1 MNPAGSLF
9 QHAARFVT
17 GSTSNPAPEPVTIR
31 PAQKREAERL
41 LTARPRLNGS
51 MALLLRQVFHGDS
64 TWKI

>member
-1 MNPAGSLF
+1 MIPAGSLF
-9 QHAARFVT
+9 QPAALFVT
-17 GSTSNPAPEPVTIR
+17 GSTINPALQPVTMR
-31 PAQKREAERL
+31 HAQKREAERL